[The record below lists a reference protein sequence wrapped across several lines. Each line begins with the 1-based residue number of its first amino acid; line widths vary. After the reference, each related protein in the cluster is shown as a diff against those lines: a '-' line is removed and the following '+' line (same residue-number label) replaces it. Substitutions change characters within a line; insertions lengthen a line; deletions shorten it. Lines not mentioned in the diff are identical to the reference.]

1 MAASSGVLPS
11 LLRNKINN
19 TAEETTTFVSK
30 FQLGAFKISQDEH
43 PPADWIAPEVITEVG
58 EIAKCNV
65 ALQWMSQILQ
75 EHPEWTSGQSWSLH
89 NLLDV
94 PEKFH
99 SSEGQDN
106 DHTIACEQADGLD
119 VGSTN
124 IEEAEKKIEEGL
136 EVLRN
141 VYSLDISAI
150 VAGVGFQTF

>member
-1 MAASSGVLPS
+1 MTASSGVLPS
-11 LLRNKINN
+11 LLRNNFNN
-19 TAEETTTFVSK
+19 TAEETTTFVSS
-30 FQLGAFKISQDEH
+30 FQLGAFNISQDEH
-43 PPADWIAPEVITEVG
+43 SPAGWIAPKVITEVG

-89 NLLDV
+89 KLPDV
-94 PEKFH
+94 PGKFH
-99 SSEGQDN
+99 NFEGQDN
-106 DHTIACEQADGLD
+106 DHTIACEQVDGLD

-150 VAGVGFQTF
+150 VAGVGF